1 MKALITG
8 GAGFIGSHLVEALL
22 ARGDKVWIIDDL
34 STGRF
39 ENIAHLED
47 NPGFN
52 YVLDTILDG
61 RVVSELTAKVDV
73 VFHLAAAVGVAYII
87 DNPLKSL
94 ETNIKGTEI
103 VLQAANEGKKMVVI
117 FSTSEI
123 YGKANSQPCKEEDDR
138 VLGTTT
144 ITRWGY
150 SSSKAI
156 DEFLAL
162 AYHREK
168 KLPIRIVRCFNTCGP
183 RQTGQYGMV
192 IPRFVKQALLDHP
205 ITVHGDGKQTRCFC
219 DVSDAVRGVLGLVD
233 ESSANGEVFNLG
245 SDEETSIEDLAK
257 HDRKSYEQLLEIRQT
272 LEDHYRDTQDIEFT
286 IEKGTLYML
295 QTRTGKRT
303 AAAAVK
309 IAVDMVADGLIDEKQ
324 AILRV
329 DPKSLDQLLH
339 LFLIIMIMTLNFQ
352 RLKLRL
358 RN

>member
-1 MKALITG
+1 LPTGPGEPGVRISGIGRRRGSNVKALVTG

-22 ARGDKVWIIDDL
+22 KRGDKVMIIDNL

-39 ENIAHLED
+39 ENIAHLE
-47 NPGFN
+47 NKPGFD
-52 YVLDTILDG
+52 YVIDTILDEQ
-61 RVVSELTAKVDV
+61 VVADAMADCDI

-94 ETNIKGTEI
+94 ETNIRGTEI
-103 VLQAANEGKKMVVI
+103 VLQKANDGKRMIVL

-168 KLPIRIVRCFNTCGP
+168 KLPIIIVRCFNTCGP

-205 ITVHGDGKQTRCFC
+205 LTVYGDGEQTRCFC
-219 DVSDAVRGVLGLVD
+219 DVSDVVRGVLGLVD
-233 ESSANGEVFNLG
+233 EPAANGQVFNLG
-245 SDEETSIEDLAK
+245 SDEETTITELAQMVKDLTSSKSVIEYVPYERA
-257 HDRKSYEQLLEIRQT
+257 YEQGFEDMRRRVPDLTKIRN
-272 LEDHYRDTQDIEFT
+272 T
-286 IEKGTLYML
+286 IGYEP
-295 QTRTGKRT
+295 Q
-303 AAAAVK
+303 V
-309 IAVDMVADGLIDEKQ
+309 
-324 AILRV
+324 
-329 DPKSLDQLLH
+329 SLSQLL
-339 LFLIIMIMTLNFQ
+339 Q
-352 RLKLRL
+352 RVVAHFES
-358 RN
+358 

>member
-1 MKALITG
+1 MKALVTG

-22 ARGDKVWIIDDL
+22 TRGDKVWIIDDL

-39 ENIAHLED
+39 ENIAHLEG

-52 YVLDTILDG
+52 YVLDTILDE
-61 RVVSELTAKVDV
+61 RVVTELTAKVDV

-123 YGKANSQPCKEEDDR
+123 YGKANSQPCREDDDR
-138 VLGTTT
+138 VLGSTT
-144 ITRWGY
+144 ITRWSY

-168 KLPIRIVRCFNTCGP
+168 KVPVVIVRCFNTCGP

-192 IPRFVKQALLDHP
+192 IPRFVKQALLSHP
-205 ITVHGDGKQTRCFC
+205 ITIYGDGKQTRCFC
-219 DVSDAVRGVLGLVD
+219 DVSDVVRGVIGLV
-233 ESSANGEVFNLG
+233 EEPSANGEVFNLG
-245 SDEETSIEDLAK
+245 SDEETTIEELAARIKELTASDSPIEYVPYEKAYEEGFEDMRRRVPDLSKIRESIG
-257 HDRKSYEQLLEIRQT
+257 YEPQVALPELLER
-272 LEDHYRDTQDIEFT
+272 
-286 IEKGTLYML
+286 
-295 QTRTGKRT
+295 
-303 AAAAVK
+303 V
-309 IAVDMVADGLIDEKQ
+309 VADFEK
-324 AILRV
+324 
-329 DPKSLDQLLH
+329 
-339 LFLIIMIMTLNFQ
+339 
-352 RLKLRL
+352 
-358 RN
+358 

>member
-1 MKALITG
+1 MKAFVTG

-22 ARGDKVWIIDDL
+22 ARGDSVSVIDNL

-39 ENIAHLED
+39 ENIAHLEG
-47 NPGFN
+47 NPNFE
-52 YVLDTILDG
+52 YVIDTILDS
-61 RVVSELTAKVDV
+61 RVVGDMMKKADV
-73 VFHLAAAVGVAYII
+73 VYHLAAAVGVAYII

-103 VLQAANEGKKMVVI
+103 VLEKANDGKKMVVL

-123 YGKANSQPCKEEDDR
+123 YGKANSQPCKEDGDR

-192 IPRFVKQALLDHP
+192 IPRFIKQALLDHP
-205 ITVHGDGKQTRCFC
+205 ITVYGDGEQTRCFC
-219 DVSDAVRGVLGLVD
+219 DVSDVVRGVLGLVD
-233 ESSANGEVFNLG
+233 EPAANGQVYNLG
-245 SDEETSIEDLAK
+245 SDEETTIDNLAGMVKELTASKSAIEHIAYERAYEEGFEDMRRRVPDLTK
-257 HDRKSYEQLLEIRQT
+257 IRETIGYEPRVSLSELLERVVA
-272 LEDHYRDTQDIEFT
+272 HF
-286 IEKGTLYML
+286 EK
-295 QTRTGKRT
+295 
-303 AAAAVK
+303 
-309 IAVDMVADGLIDEKQ
+309 
-324 AILRV
+324 
-329 DPKSLDQLLH
+329 
-339 LFLIIMIMTLNFQ
+339 
-352 RLKLRL
+352 
-358 RN
+358 

>member
-1 MKALITG
+1 MKALVTG
-8 GAGFIGSHLVEALL
+8 GAGFIGSHLVEELL
-22 ARGDKVWIIDDL
+22 KRGDSVSVIDDL

-39 ENIAHLED
+39 ENIAHLEG
-47 NPGFN
+47 NPNFD
-52 YVLDTILDG
+52 YVIDTILDE
-61 RVVSELTAKVDV
+61 RVVGDMMKSADIVY
-73 VFHLAAAVGVAYII
+73 HLAAAVGVAYII

-103 VLQAANEGKKMVVI
+103 VLEKANNGKKTVVL

-123 YGKANSQPCKEEDDR
+123 YGKANSQPCKEDGDR

-205 ITVHGDGKQTRCFC
+205 ITVYGDGQQTRCFC
-219 DVSDAVRGVLGLVD
+219 DVSDVVRGVLGLVD
-233 ESSANGEVFNLG
+233 EPAANGEVFNLG
-245 SDEETSIEDLAK
+245 SAEETTIDNLAEMIKELTASKSAIEHIAYERAYEEGFEDMRRRVPDLTKIREAIG
-257 HDRKSYEQLLEIRQT
+257 YEPRVSLAELLERVVA
-272 LEDHYRDTQDIEFT
+272 HF
-286 IEKGTLYML
+286 EK
-295 QTRTGKRT
+295 
-303 AAAAVK
+303 
-309 IAVDMVADGLIDEKQ
+309 
-324 AILRV
+324 
-329 DPKSLDQLLH
+329 
-339 LFLIIMIMTLNFQ
+339 
-352 RLKLRL
+352 
-358 RN
+358 

>member
-1 MKALITG
+1 MTRGDPASLYIEDGTRKARVRMKALVTG

-22 ARGDKVWIIDDL
+22 ERGDSVSVIDDL

-39 ENIAHLED
+39 ENIAHLENHPKFD
-47 NPGFN
+47 
-52 YVLDTILDG
+52 YVIDTILDEQ
-61 RVVSELTAKVDV
+61 VVRDTMRDCDV

-94 ETNIKGTEI
+94 ETNIRGTEI
-103 VLQAANEGKKMVVI
+103 VLQRANDGKKMVIV

-123 YGKANSQPCKEEDDR
+123 YGKANHQPCKEDDDR

-205 ITVHGDGKQTRCFC
+205 ITVYGDGEQTRCFC
-219 DVSDAVRGVLGLVD
+219 DVSDVIRGVLALVD
-233 ESSANGEVFNLG
+233 EPSANGEVFNIG
-245 SDEETSIEDLAK
+245 SDEETTIGNLALMVK
-257 HDRKSYEQLLEIRQT
+257 ELTSSSSVVETIPYERAYEQGFEDMRRRVPDLTKIREAIGYEPKVSLKELLER
-272 LEDHYRDTQDIEFT
+272 
-286 IEKGTLYML
+286 
-295 QTRTGKRT
+295 
-303 AAAAVK
+303 V
-309 IAVDMVADGLIDEKQ
+309 VADFE
-324 AILRV
+324 R
-329 DPKSLDQLLH
+329 
-339 LFLIIMIMTLNFQ
+339 
-352 RLKLRL
+352 
-358 RN
+358 

>member
-1 MKALITG
+1 VKALVTG

-22 ARGDKVWIIDDL
+22 SRGDEVMVIDNL

-39 ENIAHLED
+39 ENIAHLE
-47 NPGFN
+47 NKPGFD
-52 YVLDTILDG
+52 YVIDTILDEQ
-61 RVVSELTAKVDV
+61 VVADAMSDCDI

-94 ETNIKGTEI
+94 ETNIQGTEI
-103 VLQAANEGKKMVVI
+103 VLKKANEAKRMVVL

-123 YGKANSQPCKEEDDR
+123 YGKANTQPCKEEDDR

-144 ITRWGY
+144 ISRWGY

-168 KLPIRIVRCFNTCGP
+168 KLPVIIVRCFNTCGP

-205 ITVHGDGKQTRCFC
+205 ITVYGDGAQTRCFC

-233 ESSANGEVFNLG
+233 EPTANGEVFNLG
-245 SDEETSIEDLAK
+245 SDEETTIAELAQMVK
-257 HDRKSYEQLLEIRQT
+257 ELTASRSA
-272 LEDHYRDTQDIEFT
+272 IEFVPYERAYEEGFEDMRRRVPDLSKIRNT
-286 IEKGTLYML
+286 IGYEPQVRLAELL
-295 QTRTGKRT
+295 Q
-303 AAAAVK
+303 
-309 IAVDMVADGLIDEKQ
+309 
-324 AILRV
+324 RV
-329 DPKSLDQLLH
+329 VEHFES
-339 LFLIIMIMTLNFQ
+339 
-352 RLKLRL
+352 
-358 RN
+358 

>member
-1 MKALITG
+1 MKALVTG

-22 ARGDKVWIIDDL
+22 KRGDKVSVIDDL

-39 ENIAHLED
+39 ENIAHLEG
-47 NPGFN
+47 NPNFD
-52 YVLDTILDG
+52 YVIDTILDE
-61 RVVSELTAKVDV
+61 RIVADMTAKVDV

-87 DNPLKSL
+87 NNPLKSL
-94 ETNIKGTEI
+94 ETNIRGTEI
-103 VLQAANEGKKMVVI
+103 VLEKANDGKKMVVV

-156 DEFLAL
+156 DEFLSL

-205 ITVHGDGKQTRCFC
+205 ITVYGDGKQSRCFC
-219 DVSDAVRGVLGLVD
+219 DVSDVISGVLGLVD
-233 ESSANGEVFNLG
+233 EPEANGQVFNLG
-245 SDEETSIEDLAK
+245 NDEEVTIDELANMVKDLTASRSAIEYVPYDKA
-257 HDRKSYEQLLEIRQT
+257 YEEGFEDMRRRVPALTKIREAIGYEPQVSLQALLERVV
-272 LEDHYRDTQDIEFT
+272 QD
-286 IEKGTLYML
+286 
-295 QTRTGKRT
+295 
-303 AAAAVK
+303 
-309 IAVDMVADGLIDEKQ
+309 
-324 AILRV
+324 
-329 DPKSLDQLLH
+329 
-339 LFLIIMIMTLNFQ
+339 FQ
-352 RLKLRL
+352 K
-358 RN
+358 

>member
-1 MKALITG
+1 MKALVTG

-22 ARGDKVWIIDDL
+22 KRGDKVSVIDDL

-39 ENIAHLED
+39 ENIAHLEG
-47 NPGFN
+47 NPNFD
-52 YVLDTILDG
+52 YVIDTILDE
-61 RVVSELTAKVDV
+61 RIVADMTAKVDV

-87 DNPLKSL
+87 NNPLKSL
-94 ETNIKGTEI
+94 ETNIRGTEI
-103 VLQAANEGKKMVVI
+103 VLEKANDGKKMVVV

-156 DEFLAL
+156 DEFLSL

-205 ITVHGDGKQTRCFC
+205 ITVYGDGKQSRCFC
-219 DVSDAVRGVLGLVD
+219 DVSDVISGVLGLVD
-233 ESSANGEVFNLG
+233 EPEANGQVFNLG
-245 SDEETSIEDLAK
+245 NDEEVTIDELANMVKDLTASRSAIEYVPYDKAYEEGFEDMRRRVPDLTKIREAIG
-257 HDRKSYEQLLEIRQT
+257 YEPQVSLQALLERVV
-272 LEDHYRDTQDIEFT
+272 QD
-286 IEKGTLYML
+286 
-295 QTRTGKRT
+295 
-303 AAAAVK
+303 
-309 IAVDMVADGLIDEKQ
+309 
-324 AILRV
+324 
-329 DPKSLDQLLH
+329 
-339 LFLIIMIMTLNFQ
+339 FQ
-352 RLKLRL
+352 K
-358 RN
+358 

>member
-1 MKALITG
+1 M
-8 GAGFIGSHLVEALL
+8 
-22 ARGDKVWIIDDL
+22 IDDL

-39 ENIAHLED
+39 ENIAHLEG
-47 NPGFN
+47 NPNFD
-52 YVLDTILDG
+52 YVIDTILDE
-61 RVVSELTAKVDV
+61 RVVGDMMKSADIVY
-73 VFHLAAAVGVAYII
+73 HLAAAVGVAYII

-103 VLQAANEGKKMVVI
+103 VLEKANNGKKTVVL

-123 YGKANSQPCKEEDDR
+123 YGKANSQPCKEDGDR

-205 ITVHGDGKQTRCFC
+205 ITVYGDGQQTRCFC
-219 DVSDAVRGVLGLVD
+219 DVSDVVRGVLGLVD
-233 ESSANGEVFNLG
+233 EPAANGEVFNLG
-245 SDEETSIEDLAK
+245 SAEETTIDNLAEMIKELTASKSAIEHIAYERAYEEGFEDMRRRVPDLTKIREAIG
-257 HDRKSYEQLLEIRQT
+257 YEPRVSLAELLERVVA
-272 LEDHYRDTQDIEFT
+272 HF
-286 IEKGTLYML
+286 EK
-295 QTRTGKRT
+295 
-303 AAAAVK
+303 
-309 IAVDMVADGLIDEKQ
+309 
-324 AILRV
+324 
-329 DPKSLDQLLH
+329 
-339 LFLIIMIMTLNFQ
+339 
-352 RLKLRL
+352 
-358 RN
+358 